1 MHNQKQLGIGA
12 LRFQQKSKKIIYIF
26 SVFVL
31 VSVVYVTFVS
41 EIYGKKSRP
50 SDDVFLNSQTI
61 KIPSY

>member
-1 MHNQKQLGIGA
+1 MHNQKKLGISG
-12 LRFQQKSKKIIYIF
+12 LRFKQNSKKILYVF

-31 VSVVYVTFVS
+31 VSVLYVTFVS